1 MSISKERLVI
11 IGKLI
16 GIYRE
21 EYRHNTQNEYT
32 QKRFCDGI
40 CSPNT
45 LKSIEAGGLSRSI
58 DVYVE
63 LLGKFDLKLEEFP
76 AIDEAIDELVEHLY
90 DAIEYFD
97 RKKIELLTDKALR
110 ILNKVKN
117 VVYYSEL
124 WELMKNIQE
133 YFLNVNVISDS
144 EVPKYINLIDILSIK
159 YLDLVKFLVFV
170 KEKNLCSSDKEK
182 YIRIVQ
188 KLDLQKSTLGFI
200 NLLLL
205 HYYFVL
211 NDYFSMGDLAIELE
225 NRFKNENNHIR
236 LLDVCNY
243 AVILHSNVEMKKL
256 DNYINKIEELISLHS
271 FPDIKIAEVYSNI
284 ASSLYWIKKY
294 DVALRYYEK
303 MLLYYNNNYINKFIY
318 MADCQNHLNLE
329 VNIPV
334 VDKEK
339 YNEYPFNVKLMYK
352 YFTLGKDVP
361 IFIRQNYIM
370 KKILPTLIDIL
381 FIDIFRFELNKLVCI
396 TNHYKNIY
404 KFDQGINDNL
414 KKSVDVF
421 IEKDQ

>member
-63 LLGKFDLKLEEFP
+63 LLGKFDLKFAEFP

-133 YFLNVNVISDS
+133 YFLNVNGISDL

-243 AVILHSNVEMKKL
+243 AVILHSNVEMKKIHM
-256 DNYINKIEELISLHS
+256 YIDKIEELILKYT
-271 FPDIKIAEVYSNI
+271 FPEIKIAEVYSNI
-284 ASSLYWIKKY
+284 ASSLHSIKKY
-294 DVALRYYEK
+294 ELSLGYYEK
-303 MLLYYNNNYINKFIY
+303 MLTYYNNNYINKYIY
-318 MADCQNHLNLE
+318 MADCQNRLGKRI
-329 VNIPV
+329 NIPIV
-334 VDKEK
+334 NKEK
-339 YNEYPFNVKLMYK
+339 YKEYPLNVKLMYK
-352 YFTLGKDVP
+352 YFTLEEDVP
-361 IFIRQNYIM
+361 MFMKQNFIM
-370 KKILPTLIDIL
+370 KKILPTLVDPV
-381 FIDIFRFELNKLVCI
+381 FIDIFRFELNNLICV
-396 TNHYKNIY
+396 TNQYKSIY
-404 KFDQGINDNL
+404 LFEKTIN
-414 KKSVDVF
+414 
-421 IEKDQ
+421 EKVSHHHMTSPK